1 MDDER
6 LPEVE
11 IPAGISCTWDEEGVL
26 DQGDLL
32 MAWSFLATNGEAI
45 CSPSLSL
52 KDLCG
57 GLLVAERALDLT
69 DVHVALLRVL
79 LLNMDTEMG
88 QEYVTQPRRGD
99 LLTNLTWPYMASMY
113 LEESAHRLH
122 ADDVKLGKL
131 LADKEY
137 CMLPPK
143 AKLRL
148 LTLLCDECL
157 GVGKVKA
164 RFNNTKATDKEWE
177 PKRKYTSTPHHGLI
191 AREISE
197 RLLVGAGRLPGGGV
211 AEEGV
216 DDTTIKSCQLLGTD
230 RARNRYFA
238 CQDVRTQAKPRC
250 QVDLQGT
257 SLTDCVFSGHR

>member
-122 ADDVKLGKL
+122 GHAVCRPRKIS
-131 LADKEY
+131 ATPS
-137 CMLPPK
+137 C
-143 AKLRL
+143 AHAH
-148 LTLLCDECL
+148 
-157 GVGKVKA
+157 A
-164 RFNNTKATDKEWE
+164 RT
-177 PKRKYTSTPHHGLI
+177 H
-191 AREISE
+191 AR
-197 RLLVGAGRLPGGGV
+197 
-211 AEEGV
+211 
-216 DDTTIKSCQLLGTD
+216 
-230 RARNRYFA
+230 RAFSA
-238 CQDVRTQAKPRC
+238 P
-250 QVDLQGT
+250 
-257 SLTDCVFSGHR
+257 VFLFIT